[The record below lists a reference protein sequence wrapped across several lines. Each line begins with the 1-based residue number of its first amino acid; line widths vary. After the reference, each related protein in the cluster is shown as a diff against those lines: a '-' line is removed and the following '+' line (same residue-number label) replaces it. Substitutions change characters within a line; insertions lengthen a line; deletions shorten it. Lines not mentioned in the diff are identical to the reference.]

1 MASILLVCILIVA
14 FCISSFVFSIA
25 VPLEM
30 YDLVQ
35 NVQGK
40 LLQYV
45 PEIDNEVLS
54 KPILSSGPNDSLL
67 KLPAND
73 QFQNFRKFLK
83 RKKDTDIL
91 RFKLDT
97 QLTITWNFDNEY
109 VIDNVDIKS
118 CSSPNSDSWLWTS
131 EGLRSDTE
139 YEANDQSWVQ
149 IKHNAQASTYAGI
162 RIDIFTKPNNNKN
175 EAMVDVCL
183 KRIVIHGKLDLLKY
197 VEKTTRD
204 HPLVIRFKEIKNII
218 NKQLETG
225 DKNGT
230 GISKACSHTMQ
241 NSALYGNVQD
251 HECHVTP
258 AYEMK
263 RDCVPIVYDGCHNVT
278 RTLVSFTNFS
288 FTSINLCYGQ
298 VKNCTKSAFKYLK
311 NVTKSSVDVDVDVLY
326 EQGQHILEASLGK
339 ALSFV
344 SVIFDTVYFFFM
356 WMLDSIIFWNVL
368 ILLISDTSEDPLKW
382 ILKSFLTKEE
392 DMPLIECI
400 SVISRSYINGVFQT
414 LLRIILENALLTWV
428 PMYIT
433 GTSFPL
439 PCRYLPGY

>member
-1 MASILLVCILIVA
+1 M
-14 FCISSFVFSIA
+14 
-25 VPLEM
+25 
-30 YDLVQ
+30 
-35 NVQGK
+35 
-40 LLQYV
+40 LQ
-45 PEIDNEVLS
+45 
-54 KPILSSGPNDSLL
+54 
-67 KLPAND
+67 
-73 QFQNFRKFLK
+73 
-83 RKKDTDIL
+83 
-91 RFKLDT
+91 
-97 QLTITWNFDNEY
+97 
-109 VIDNVDIKS
+109 
-118 CSSPNSDSWLWTS
+118 
-131 EGLRSDTE
+131 
-139 YEANDQSWVQ
+139 
-149 IKHNAQASTYAGI
+149 
-162 RIDIFTKPNNNKN
+162 
-175 EAMVDVCL
+175 
-183 KRIVIHGKLDLLKY
+183 Y

-433 GTSFPL
+433 GTSFPFTL
-439 PCRYLPGY
+439 SLLAGLLSIFGDIFGTLIMLFQ